1 MVSNRWAEP
10 ERPTDYKS
18 LPAYDRAD
26 YWHTLARAVTLL
38 DLDLAE
44 IKTFR
49 DQIFRVH
56 FYILSAFMVGV
67 VLFSLSHVYG
77 SLSKA
82 KTELIDE
89 YEYVFNFEE
98 GARAQFRERV
108 EKGYEKEWSPQAEE
122 DYVAGL
128 MNYYIH
134 KNRFLKKLPLFLI
147 LGSPLWVL
155 LFGLLWPRPCPV
167 RFDRKREVIY
177 TWHTSWFR
185 KTFYVADVAPS
196 SLSGLHADIA
206 PAAKGRPTMFGTF
219 TGPVSIQMFQADNPE
234 NKREFQVGPY
244 PTCHEHHNIDVLMF
258 IQAFMSGYL
267 YDESGNRAQWNGD
280 WLNKLQRGPVFF
292 FDWLRWLGGKTLAPK
307 RDFDEAKTEAALM
320 AYLTAPETRN
330 RS

>member
-1 MVSNRWAEP
+1 MVSNRWSEP
-10 ERPTDYKS
+10 ERPRDYKS

-26 YWHTLARAVTLL
+26 YWHTLARAITLKSS
-38 DLDLAE
+38 DIAE

-56 FYILSAFMVGV
+56 FYVLSVFMVGV
-67 VLFSLSHVYG
+67 MLFALIFSFG
-77 SLSKA
+77 SLSAA
-82 KTELIDE
+82 KTQIMDD

-98 GARAQFRERV
+98 QQKSHYQRRYAG
-108 EKGYEKEWSPQAEE
+108 GSTYSSEE
-122 DYVAGL
+122 EFVDMMKRG
-128 MNYYIH
+128 H
-134 KNRFLKKLPLFLI
+134 SNRFLRTSPLYII
-147 LGSPLWVL
+147 LGSPLWIL
-155 LFGLLWPRPCPV
+155 LLGLLWPRPCPV

>member
-10 ERPTDYKS
+10 ERPADYKS
-18 LPAYDRAD
+18 LPAYDRAG
-26 YWHTLARAVTLL
+26 YWHTLARAVKLKSP
-38 DLDLAE
+38 DIAE

-56 FYILSAFMVGV
+56 FYVLSVFMTGVILCAYTYS
-67 VLFSLSHVYG
+67 YG
-77 SLSKA
+77 SLSNA
-82 KTELIDE
+82 TAAAMDD
-89 YEYVFNFEE
+89 YDYVFNFEE
-98 GARAQFRERV
+98 RVKEQYQRRVLREQARRTESEFLSDMKR
-108 EKGYEKEWSPQAEE
+108 GH
-122 DYVAGL
+122 G
-128 MNYYIH
+128 
-134 KNRFLKKLPLFLI
+134 NRFLKRAPFYIFFTALPLWI
-147 LGSPLWVL
+147 L

-234 NKREFQVGPY
+234 KARKFQVGPY

-267 YDESGNRAQWNGD
+267 YDEAGNRAPWNGD

-292 FDWLRWLGGKTLAPK
+292 FDWLRWLGGKTLAPT
-307 RDFDEAKTEAALM
+307 RYFDEAQTETALM
-320 AYLTAPETRN
+320 AYLTDPKTRN
-330 RS
+330 RGLS